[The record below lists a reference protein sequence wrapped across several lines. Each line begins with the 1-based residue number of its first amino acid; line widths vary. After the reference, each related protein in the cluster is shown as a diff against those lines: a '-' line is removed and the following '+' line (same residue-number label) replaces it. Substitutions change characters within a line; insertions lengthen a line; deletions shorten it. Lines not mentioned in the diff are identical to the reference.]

1 MPHDIAARFGV
12 TEAVVSKRLKL
23 ARVSPVIL
31 AAYRDGKLDLEQVM
45 AFAITDDHKAQEKL
59 LKVLRNMDDG
69 PCARSAGRWPTVKS
83 PASHKVVK
91 FVTLKPKK
99 AGGQVR
105 RDLFAEDDEGVFILD
120 QQLLQTLALAKLE
133 KASDGLRKEGW
144 KWVEVRLEQDHS
156 EWSQCS
162 RVHPEQLRYRRSWP
176 RNLQPWSWR
185 TSTLEDGMGR

>member
-1 MPHDIAARFGV
+1 MPAADVAARFGV

-59 LKVLRNMDDG
+59 LKVLRNMDDD
-69 PCARSAGRWPTVKS
+69 PRSIPPRTLTDGEI

-91 FVTLKPKK
+91 FVTLKAYEK

-120 QQLLQTLALAKLE
+120 PGPSATLALAKLE
-133 KASDGLRKEGW
+133 KTAERSAQG
-144 KWVEVRLEQDHS
+144 RLE
-156 EWSQCS
+156 
-162 RVHPEQLRYRRSWP
+162 
-176 RNLQPWSWR
+176 
-185 TSTLEDGMGR
+185 MG